1 MVFAR
6 RVAPLGRKEHQLIP
20 GYLLYPCGGRKG
32 VSPERSQGAEN
43 IPSPLLYN
51 LLTTFLP
58 AASFSLESWTGEARP
73 GGADQNS
80 SVAWPARSLAWPLS
94 WGQTLGPF
102 PNFLSQIC

>member
-1 MVFAR
+1 MATER
-6 RVAPLGRKEHQLIP
+6 
-20 GYLLYPCGGRKG
+20 

-43 IPSPLLYN
+43 ILSPLLCN

-58 AASFSLESWTGEARP
+58 ATSFSLEYWTGEARP

-80 SVAWPARSLAWPLS
+80 SVAWPARSMAWPLS